1 MVNIA
6 VFASGSGTNFETILS
21 HIEDGS
27 LHVNCAC
34 LIVDKENAY
43 ARTRAHNHHVDEFY
57 CNPKAYDG
65 KAGYESA
72 ILEVLKEKNVDLI
85 VLSGYMRFIGHTLLS
100 AYPNRI
106 INLHPAYL
114 PEFPGAH
121 SIKDAYDAKVDKTG
135 VTVHFV
141 DEGVDTGPIIRQERI
156 AIDPSWS
163 LEVLEEHVH
172 AMEYQLFWQVIEE
185 VAKKIEEEKE

>member
-34 LIVDKENAY
+34 LIADKENAY
-43 ARTRAHNHHVDEFY
+43 ARVRARNHGVEEFY
-57 CNPKAYDG
+57 FNPKGYDG
-65 KAGYESA
+65 KAGYEAA
-72 ILEVLKEKNVDLI
+72 ILEVLKEKKVDLI

-106 INLHPAYL
+106 IN
-114 PEFPGAH
+114 
-121 SIKDAYDAKVDKTG
+121 
-135 VTVHFV
+135 
-141 DEGVDTGPIIRQERI
+141 
-156 AIDPSWS
+156 
-163 LEVLEEHVH
+163 
-172 AMEYQLFWQVIEE
+172 
-185 VAKKIEEEKE
+185 

>member
-34 LIVDKENAY
+34 LIADKENAY
-43 ARTRAHNHHVDEFY
+43 ARVRAHNHGVEEFY
-57 CNPKAYDG
+57 FNPKGYDG
-65 KAGYESA
+65 KAGYEAA
-72 ILEVLKEKNVDLI
+72 ILEVLKEKKVDLI
-85 VLSGYMRFIGHTLLS
+85 VLSGYM
-100 AYPNRI
+100 
-106 INLHPAYL
+106 AYL

-121 SIKDAYDAKVDKTG
+121 SIADAYEAKVAQTG

-141 DEGVDTGPIIRQERI
+141 DEGVDTGPIIRQERV
-156 AIDPSWS
+156 AIDPSWD
-163 LEVLEEHVH
+163 LETLESHVH
-172 AMEYQLFWQVIEE
+172 AMEYDLFWQVIEQ
-185 VAKKIEEEKE
+185 VAKSIEEEK